1 MITQSRHRTHARP
14 AQGGFT
20 LVELMV
26 TVGIALFLLGGLV
39 TIMQNVRQ
47 ANLTQGYLNSLL
59 DEQRFALTVM
69 ADAIQVGGYIADPL
83 GTTSSTWPAIG
94 LFPQGAAFAG
104 QHSPAGVVPDSTA
117 TDTIFIRFQTVL
129 AAGSPYGTGPILCN
143 GTDSSTL
150 AAATYTI
157 GFRVVPGPGP
167 TNGLQCSVDGGNSW
181 VTIVPGV
188 QALAIYYGVNRG
200 SPGADYNIDTYVTAD
215 NLVNPNDFLTI
226 SAVRIAITFLNPLY
240 VAGGPQPQ
248 LITVERVV
256 QVMNRAG
263 VVT

>member
-1 MITQSRHRTHARP
+1 MNTSFKERNHGARS
-14 AQGGFT
+14 QGGFT

-47 ANLTQGYLNSLL
+47 ANLTQGSLNSLL

-69 ADAIQVGGYIADPL
+69 ADAIQVAGYVANPTLD
-83 GTTSSTWPAIG
+83 TSANWAAVG
-94 LFPQGAAFAG
+94 LFPAQAAITG

-117 TDTIFIRFQTVL
+117 QDTIFVRFDTVP
-129 AAGSPYGTGPILCN
+129 AAGSPFGTGPILCN
-143 GTDSSTL
+143 GTDTSVLPANS
-150 AAATYTI
+150 YII
-157 GFRVVPGPGP
+157 GFRVQSN
-167 TNGLQCSVDGGNSW
+167 TLQCSVDGGNSW
-181 VTIVPGV
+181 ESIVPGV
-188 QALAIYYGVNRG
+188 QALAIYYGINRG

-215 NLVNPNDFLTI
+215 NLVPPTDFLTI
-226 SAVRIAITFLNPLY
+226 SSVRIAITFLNPLW
-240 VAGGPQPQ
+240 APGSPQPQ

>member
-1 MITQSRHRTHARP
+1 MSTSFKQRSHGARS
-14 AQGGFT
+14 QGGFT

-47 ANLTQGYLNSLL
+47 ANLTQGNLNSLL

-69 ADAIQVGGYIADPL
+69 ADAIQVAGYVANPTLD
-83 GTTSSTWPAIG
+83 SSANWLAVG
-94 LFPQGAAFAG
+94 LFPQGAAITG
-104 QHSPAGVVPDSTA
+104 QHIPAGVVPDSTA
-117 TDTIFIRFQTVL
+117 ADVIFIRFDAVQ
-129 AAGSPYGTGPILCN
+129 AALSPYGTGPILCN
-143 GTDSSTL
+143 GTDTSLQAGAS
-150 AAATYTI
+150 YTV
-157 GFRVVPGPGP
+157 GFKVQ
-167 TNGLQCSVDGGNSW
+167 NNALQCSVDGGNSW
-181 VTIVPGV
+181 VPIVPGV
-188 QALAIYYGVNRG
+188 QALAIYYGINRG

-215 NLVNPNDFLTI
+215 NLVAPNDFLTI
-226 SAVRIAITFLNPLY
+226 SAVRIAITFQNPLW
-240 VAGGPQPQ
+240 GPGSPQPQ

>member
-1 MITQSRHRTHARP
+1 MSTSFKQRSHGARS
-14 AQGGFT
+14 QGGFT

-59 DEQRFALTVM
+59 DQQRFALTVM
-69 ADAIQVGGYIADPL
+69 ADAIQVGGYVANPTQVSSAD
-83 GTTSSTWPAIG
+83 WPAIG
-94 LFPQGAAFAG
+94 LFPQGAAITG
-104 QHSPAGVVPDSTA
+104 QHNPAGVVPDSTA
-117 TDTIFIRFQTVL
+117 TDIIYIRFDAVP
-129 AAGSPYGTGPILCN
+129 AAGSPFGTGPILCN
-143 GTDSSTL
+143 GTDTSVL
-150 AAATYTI
+150 AAASYTI
-157 GFRVVPGPGP
+157 GFKVM
-167 TNGLQCSVDGGNSW
+167 NGALQCTVDGGNSW
-181 VTIVPGV
+181 VPIVPGV
-188 QALAIYYGVNRG
+188 QALAIYYGINRG

-215 NLVNPNDFLTI
+215 NLVAPNDFLTI

-240 VAGGPQPQ
+240 VAGGTQPQ